1 MDVEKIVDFL
11 VVDLDKIDL
20 KYIIIKYSIKI
31 SQVFSDTIKLNI
43 KEDGRGYMRKRGER
57 EREREN
63 NNNKRDGS
71 TDLHH
76 RNFELIHRVSSML
89 ALQAEELSNNV
100 VVHTRGAGVAFHRER
115 LSTPRLTVGKDAHVV
130 PL

>member
-1 MDVEKIVDFL
+1 ME
-11 VVDLDKIDL
+11 
-20 KYIIIKYSIKI
+20 
-31 SQVFSDTIKLNI
+31 
-43 KEDGRGYMRKRGER
+43 RGER
-57 EREREN
+57 ERERERTT
-63 NNNKRDGS
+63 NNKRDGS